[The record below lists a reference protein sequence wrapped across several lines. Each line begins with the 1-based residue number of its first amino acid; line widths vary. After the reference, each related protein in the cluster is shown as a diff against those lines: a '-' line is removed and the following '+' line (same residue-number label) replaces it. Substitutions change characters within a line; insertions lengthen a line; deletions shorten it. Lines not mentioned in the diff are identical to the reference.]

1 MRRCT
6 VASLVLLAVLNA
18 GVAAGQ
24 TNATNGERKVSALQR
39 RPYPLDLE
47 QAEARTKDGGP
58 WDAQGSFY
66 VDLGAPAPREQLSFE
81 YVVEDLPANC
91 AVGLGWLLLRA
102 DGEFDRSACPD
113 LERDLGIE
121 KWSAE
126 WRDAEQGLL
135 AKAEC
140 DGVQFASALGDP
152 KNPRAALTAADERYG
167 LTVRFVKSKVPPAA
181 SDKRAV
187 RLILVGIP
195 MPELAAVPDARPK
208 PERVVDHGKF
218 TLRENWFD
226 VATMALK
233 VGEGQSLSLGRI
245 EVAPGVTHRFHLA
258 FETRGVLGLG
268 FVLPGF
274 AARRS
279 EPLADDELF
288 RQTGV
293 RKMHIH
299 METVTGLVLISDEFD
314 TSGSTLPIT
323 GYLTPTSW
331 SRLAGGRSPQ
341 PWRFQ
346 PNTASGTS
354 FVPRAGDDYVLELT
368 VTEVEER
375 SRPRLQLRP
384 MIKRP

>member
-6 VASLVLLAVLNA
+6 ALSLVLLAVLNA

-24 TNATNGERKVSALQR
+24 TDATNGERKVSALQR
-39 RPYPLDLE
+39 RPYSLDSE
-47 QAEARTKDGGP
+47 TAGARSKDGP

-66 VDLGAPAPREQLSFE
+66 VDLGAPAPREQVSFD

-91 AVGLGWLLLRA
+91 AVGLGWLPLRA
-102 DGEFDRSACPD
+102 DGTIDRSAGVD
-113 LERDLGIE
+113 LARDLGIE

-126 WRDAEQGLL
+126 WRNAEQRLL

-140 DGVQFASALGDP
+140 DGVQFACALGDP
-152 KNPRAALTAADERYG
+152 KNARAALTAAGERYG
-167 LTVRFVKSKVPPAA
+167 LTVRLVKSKVPPAA
-181 SDKRAV
+181 SDKRTV
-187 RLILVGIP
+187 RLILIGIP

-208 PERVVDHGKF
+208 AERVADHGKF
-218 TLRENWFD
+218 TLRENWLD
-226 VATMALK
+226 VAAMALK
-233 VGEGQSLSLGRI
+233 VGEGRSLSLGRI
-245 EVAPGVTHRFHLA
+245 DVAPGVTHRFHLA
-258 FETRGVLGLG
+258 FETGGVLGLG

-274 AARRS
+274 AARQS
-279 EPLADDELF
+279 EPLANDELF
-288 RQTGV
+288 RQAGV

-299 METVTGLVLISDEFD
+299 METATGLVLISDEFD
-314 TSGSTLPIT
+314 TSGSTLPIA
-323 GYLTPTSW
+323 GYLTPTNW
-331 SRLAGGRSPQ
+331 SRLTGGRSPQ

-354 FVPRAGDDYVLELT
+354 FVPCADDDYVLELT

-375 SRPRLQLRP
+375 NGPRPQLRP